1 MTMEFVIKFTDLNIN
16 VTVRPPD
23 EAAIVAQIESLQ
35 RRLDESETKLKDA
48 LAGSATSPAA

>member
-48 LAGSATSPAA
+48 LAGSTTSPAA